1 MNKKTIINLIILIL
15 IILTIIIYCFIPSG
29 QKIPEENGKIDVFFC
44 PGDNCS
50 MEMIKTINNSDLIKC
65 AFYDLDLEPL
75 IKILKIKNASVII
88 DEDNVNEDNKEFIV
102 DYGYGLMHN
111 KFCVFDKGI
120 ITGSFNPTINGN
132 YKNNNNLLIIHSL
145 ILKETF
151 LDEFNELENNEK
163 QKKTRTTK
171 LRINGILIENYFCPE
186 DNCEK
191 EVLEELEKAEENI
204 YFMVFTFTSE
214 NIGNK
219 LVEKHENG
227 IEINGVF
234 EKFSANTQYSE
245 YKKLKENNITVK
257 LDKNPNMMH
266 HKVFIIDNKTVITG
280 SYNPTKSAN
289 EKNDENIII
298 IHDKDIADKYIDEFK
313 KVY

>member
-1 MNKKTIINLIILIL
+1 MNKKYIL
-15 IILTIIIYCFIPSG
+15 IIVLIFVIILYYFVFYNN
-29 QKIPEENGKIDVFFC
+29 IPEEEGEIKVYFC
-44 PGDNCS
+44 PQDNCS
-50 MEMIKTINNSDLIKC
+50 MALIKEIESSSFVKC

-120 ITGSFNPTINGN
+120 VTGSFNPTINGN
-132 YKNNNNLLIIHSL
+132 YKNNNNVLIIHSL
-145 ILKETF
+145 ILKENF

-171 LRINGILIENYFCPE
+171 LKINGILIENYFCPE

-191 EVLEELEKAEENI
+191 KVLEELEKAEENI

-219 LVEKHENG
+219 LVEKHEKG
-227 IEINGVF
+227 IEIKGVF

-245 YKKLKENNITVK
+245 YKKLNENNINVK
-257 LDKNPNMMH
+257 TDKNPDIMH

-289 EKNDENIII
+289 EKNDENILI
-298 IHDKDIADKYIDEFK
+298 IHDENISKEFLK
-313 KVY
+313 EFEFILNKA